1 MLRQIGV
8 MGRKKLTRVMLRA
21 KAFFRTYRPQN
32 GLELD
37 PQHLSSCEDDV
48 AVLVLVPALM
58 MPRLVWHALGL
69 DVSASIANI
78 LREHDGQLLTLGAYT
93 CELELDIA
101 RQVALAP
108 TNART
113 DQPACGTGTP

>member
-1 MLRQIGV
+1 
-8 MGRKKLTRVMLRA
+8 MLRA
-21 KAFFRTYRPQN
+21 KAFFRTYRPSN
-32 GLELD
+32 GLEED
-37 PQHLSSCEDDV
+37 PQHLSSCETDI
-48 AVLVLVPALM
+48 AVLVLVPSFM
-58 MPRLVWHALGL
+58 MQRLVWHDLGL

-108 TNART
+108 TDDTSCTNYRQLNGL
-113 DQPACGTGTP
+113 D